1 MKTSI
6 VILTYNNLDYTKQCI
21 ESIREYTKNE
31 EYELI
36 VVDNLS
42 TDGTREWLSD
52 QEDIIKIL
60 NEENKGFPKGC
71 NQGIEISTG
80 DNILLLNND
89 VIVTKNWLSNL
100 ITCLYSDKTLGAVS
114 LVTNSCSYYQNIETS
129 YNSLKEM
136 HEFANEFNKTNPE
149 LWEERQKLI
158 GFCVL
163 IKKEAVDKI
172 GFLDE
177 IYTPGNFEDDDYSI
191 RLIKAGYRL
200 LLCKDTFIHHYGGT
214 SFTLNKKYSE
224 ILERNKNKFL
234 EKWGFTSSS
243 SMSIF
248 RGTIDYL
255 DDKYENIL
263 EINCGTGANLLNI
276 KNKYPKFNF
285 YGIEQN
291 EFAREI
297 AERYVNIVDNSEKY
311 KNFFDAIIVNYSFN
325 LEKLN
330 LDQYKHL
337 LKENGKIIFIIKNPI
352 NYKELLTLKEN
363 SINIENY
370 INENKTL
377 ISSYIKAFETENFE
391 LSDIKGIVSKINNED
406 IKIEKDIDVSTEYYF
421 CVFSQQ
427 KFINLFDILEEI
439 DKDINLDKNF
449 FTLINLLKERKIEKE
464 NLVIMINNLKNRS
477 EILNTLGVLCYKNN
491 IYDTVIYLFKKGL
504 EQDEFNKS
512 LLRNYGELLFDLGE
526 YEMSLEQL
534 EKIKEKD
541 GDVLNLIAMV
551 KEKYNYWLNIRF
563 ILRRIEFD
571 IEVNQ
576 STEAIVEILKRE
588 NVNKLISIINKFMI
602 KKVYILNYLAINC
615 FENGVSDN
623 IIPLLSEALKLEPED
638 VDSNYNMGYVLY
650 YFGEKNIARSY
661 FDKIKGKREDLDQLI
676 NTLIG

>member
-21 ESIREYTKNE
+21 ESIREYSKNVD
-31 EYELI
+31 YELI

-52 QEDIIKIL
+52 QDDIIKIL

-71 NQGIEISTG
+71 NQGIELSTA

-100 ITCLYSDKTLGAVS
+100 ITCLYSDETIGAVS

-136 HEFANEFNKTNPE
+136 HEFASGFNKTNPE

-163 IKKEAVDKI
+163 IKKEAVDKV

-191 RLIKAGYRL
+191 RLIEAGYRL
-200 LLCKDTFIHHYGGT
+200 VLCKDTFIHHYGGT
-214 SFTLNKKYSE
+214 SFNLNRKYNE
-224 ILERNKNKFL
+224 ILERNKSKFL

-243 SMSIF
+243 SMNIF
-248 RGTIDYL
+248 RGTIDFL
-255 DDKYENIL
+255 EDKYENIL

-276 KNKYPKFNF
+276 RDKNPKFNL
-285 YGIEQN
+285 YGIEKN
-291 EFAREI
+291 KFAKQI
-297 AERYVNIVDNSEKY
+297 AERYVNIIDNIENYKEFFDVVILNYWLSADEIEIEKY
-311 KNFFDAIIVNYSFN
+311 KYLLKEDGIIIFIAKNPISYIELLNQKKDNIN
-325 LEKLN
+325 LEK
-330 LDQYKHL
+330 
-337 LKENGKIIFIIKNPI
+337 
-352 NYKELLTLKEN
+352 
-363 SINIENY
+363 Y

-391 LSDIKGIVSKINNED
+391 LIDIKGTASKINDGD
-406 IKIEKDIDVSTEYYF
+406 ILIKQDIDVSTEHYF
-421 CVFSQQ
+421 CIFSQQ
-427 KFINLFDILEEI
+427 KPINVFDILEEI
-439 DKDINLDKNF
+439 DKDINLDNNF
-449 FTLINLLKERKIEKE
+449 FTLINLLKEGKIEKE

-477 EILNTLGVLCYKNN
+477 EILNTLGALCYENK
-491 IYDTVIYLFKKGL
+491 IYGPVIYLFKKGL

-512 LLRNYGELLFDLGE
+512 LLRNYGELLFNLSE
-526 YEMSLEQL
+526 YEMALEEL
-534 EKIKEKD
+534 GKIREKD
-541 GDVLNLIAMV
+541 EDVLSLIDMV
-551 KEKYNYWLNIRF
+551 KEKYSYWLNIRF

-571 IEVNQ
+571 IEVNE
-576 STEAIVEILKRE
+576 SAEAILGILKTE
-588 NVNKLISIINKFMI
+588 DVSKLINIINKFMI
-602 KKVYILNYLAINC
+602 KKVYILNYLAIKC
-615 FENGVSDN
+615 FENGINDN
-623 IIPLLSEALKLEPED
+623 IIPVLNEALKLEPED

-650 YFGEKNIARSY
+650 YFGEKNLACSY
-661 FDKIKGKREDLDQLI
+661 FDKIKGKREELDQLI